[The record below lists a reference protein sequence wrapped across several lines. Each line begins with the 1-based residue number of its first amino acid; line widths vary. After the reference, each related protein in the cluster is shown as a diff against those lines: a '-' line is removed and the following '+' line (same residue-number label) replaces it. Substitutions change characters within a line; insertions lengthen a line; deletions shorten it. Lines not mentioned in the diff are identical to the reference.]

1 MKFNLLDFLLPRETK
16 FFDFFIEQA
25 DILIEAANIFKNL
38 SINISKFEE
47 SEIKIEVNRI
57 KEMEIKG
64 DIVESKIIKE
74 LNQTFI
80 TPFDREDIHHMA
92 ITIDKS
98 LDILTSL
105 SNKIEIYGI
114 KNLPKNVINFS
125 NLIVTISQDLR
136 KLIDEF
142 KKKSNIDYILNNMHN
157 LENKADYLFYLSVGE
172 LFKQVTDPIEIIKLK
187 EVYEYLEKIVD
198 KIDSVGKIVRR
209 ILIKQG

>member
-1 MKFNLLDFLLPRETK
+1 
-16 FFDFFIEQA
+16 
-25 DILIEAANIFKNL
+25 
-38 SINISKFEE
+38 
-47 SEIKIEVNRI
+47 
-57 KEMEIKG
+57 MEIKG
-64 DIVESKIIKE
+64 DIVRSKIIKE